1 MAVSVL
7 CDFSFALYSSSR
19 TSKTRVERFVINKAA
34 TLTRVC
40 GIGLLRHRWR
50 IDRTFILMFGLDYFV
65 CSMYIVERKMAARM
79 QNNADIL
86 NATGRQYGPDFI
98 LKVDTNIKNP
108 GDPAPATLADGTIPS
123 IAELINNK
131 STISELLNIVA
142 ICCNA
147 DAGRNNTTL
156 EEGSLPTDRF
166 GLCDT
171 NAANVGKYNT
181 AAPGGADPAAATA
194 GAYQPTSLYANCAT
208 AIFDITTLS
217 SLTTAASTQVS
228 PYKIH
233 QGLIRRKTSET
244 ATPGTYDLNEPIGL
258 GDLTAAAPPHVP
270 IIELMSRVF
279 KQSINILEHTRKILG
294 PKGWTALFA
303 SIKGGGGLKKTQ
315 KIQHRRHR
323 RRYSS
328 KQY

>member
-1 MAVSVL
+1 MLDWMAVSVL

-65 CSMYIVERKMAARM
+65 CSMYIVERKIATM
-79 QNNADIL
+79 QTNADIL

-98 LKVDTNIKNP
+98 LKVDTNIKSP
-108 GDPAPATLADGTIPS
+108 GDPAADGTIAD
-123 IAELINNK
+123 IGRLINNK

-147 DAGRNNTTL
+147 DAMRNNNTL

-166 GLCDT
+166 GLCDIT
-171 NAANVGKYNT
+171 AGNVGKYNT
-181 AAPGGADPAAATA
+181 AAPAPAGAAAVNA
-194 GAYQPTSLYANCAT
+194 GYQATSLYANCT
-208 AIFDITTLS
+208 TPIFDIDTLLS
-217 SLTTAASTQVS
+217 VQTAVSTG
-228 PYKIH
+228 PATYKIH
-233 QGLIRRKTSET
+233 QGLIRRKTSELTT
-244 ATPGTYDLNEPIGL
+244 AGTYDLNEPIDL
-258 GDLTAAAPPHVP
+258 GDLAGVAPHNP
-270 IIELMSRVF
+270 IIGLMSRVF